1 MRGRDYLRAA
11 RYLVLPV
18 GLAAAAQIYQVRGLV
33 LEVRPAAGEIVVSHR
48 EIPGFM
54 GAMVMPFRVRDPREL
69 RGLAP
74 GLLID
79 FQLEVDRRG
88 SRIRGIRV
96 VRGSPAAEADDLPD
110 LSPPP
115 ERVPPGEPM
124 PDFTLTDH
132 LGERFQLASAGGKV
146 VVLTFLYTR
155 CPLPDVCPRLA
166 AHFAY
171 LQRRLAAHLP
181 EDLAL
186 LSISLDPVHDT
197 PEVLARYA
205 KIWNVRAPGWRLLTG
220 SEEEVARVARR
231 CGVVFWAEEGQ
242 VAHMAETCIIGRDG
256 RLATCVS
263 GTRFTARQLADL
275 VERQLRK

>member
-1 MRGRDYLRAA
+1 MRGWDYLRAA
-11 RYLVLPV
+11 RYLVLPL
-18 GLAAAAQIYQVRGLV
+18 GLAAAPQTYPVRGLV
-33 LEVRPAAGEIVVSHR
+33 LEVRPAAGEVVVSHR

-54 GAMVMPFRVRDPREL
+54 DAMVMPFRVRDPREL
-69 RGLAP
+69 RGLTP

-79 FQLEVDRRG
+79 FQLEVGRRG
-88 SRIRGIRV
+88 TRIRGLRV
-96 VRGSPAAEADDLPD
+96 VRDSPAADAEDLPD

-115 ERVPPGEPM
+115 ERVPPGEPL
-124 PDFTLTDH
+124 PDFALTDQ
-132 LGERFQLASAGGKV
+132 LGEPFRLADASGKV
-146 VVLTFLYTR
+146 IVLTFLYTR

-171 LQRRLAAHLP
+171 LQRRFAAHLP
-181 EDLAL
+181 ENLAL
-186 LSISLDPVHDT
+186 LSITLDPVHDT

-205 KIWNVRAPGWRLLTG
+205 KIWNVRTPGWRLLTG

-242 VAHMAETCIIGRDG
+242 VAHTAETCVIGRDG
-256 RLATCVS
+256 RLAACIR